1 MVIKGMRCAPRTAGV
16 KIRPFGSTVKPMG
29 CSLSLS
35 YVPNAIQATKSM
47 QAEIKFISRGHYLNN
62 EVTKREGSPERSA
75 NSSVRQCV
83 LIVILFNYIRKSSS
97 QKKNN
102 IQSF

>member
-29 CSLSLS
+29 CSLSLG
-35 YVPNAIQATKSM
+35 YAPNAMQATKSM

-62 EVTKREGSPERSA
+62 EVTKREGSKLPRSRSLA
-75 NSSVRQCV
+75 R
-83 LIVILFNYIRKSSS
+83 IAYFAKSCL
-97 QKKNN
+97 
-102 IQSF
+102 